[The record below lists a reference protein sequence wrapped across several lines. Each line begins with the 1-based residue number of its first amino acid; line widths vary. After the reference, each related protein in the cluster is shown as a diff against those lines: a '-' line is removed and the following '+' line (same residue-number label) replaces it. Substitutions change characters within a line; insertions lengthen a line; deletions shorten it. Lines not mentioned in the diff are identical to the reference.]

1 MFSEKIL
8 AERTAYMGSSAI
20 REILK
25 VLSRPGIVS
34 LAGGMPAPEAF
45 PMEYMKE
52 ICGRVLE
59 RYRTNALQYG
69 TTEGFLPLREA
80 LSRYLKARWIDA
92 ASDRINIT
100 TGSQGVLDSLGK
112 ILINPGDPVAVEAP
126 TYLGAIQAL
135 NPYGP
140 KYVRMETDEDGL
152 IPDSMEEVIK
162 KHRPKMVYLIPTFQ
176 NPSGRTISQERR
188 KRIAE
193 IAQETDTLVI
203 EDDPYGSLRYRG
215 TFTPPIYTMAPEHV
229 VYCGSFSKIFAPGL
243 RVGFYVAPQFIAH
256 WLVMAKQGVDL
267 HTSSFT
273 QALATEFLEGG
284 YMEKHLPRIV
294 ELYRPKLDAMLEALE
309 EHFPPSFSWSK
320 PEGGMFI
327 WAEGP
332 EGLDSMEIYH
342 KAIENQVAFVP
353 GRYFFTEEGEG
364 METMRLNFTM
374 ADEERIHDAIARLGR
389 AIREVMGKES

>member
-1 MFSEKIL
+1 MFNEEIL
-8 AERTAYMGSSAI
+8 AERTGNMGSSAI

-45 PMEYMKE
+45 PMQYMKE
-52 ICGRVLE
+52 ITERVID
-59 RYRTNALQYG
+59 RYRTDALQYG

-80 LSRYLKARWIDA
+80 LSRHLKSRWIDA
-92 ASDRINIT
+92 TSDRINIT

-112 ILINPGDPVAVEAP
+112 ILISRGDAVAVEAP

-140 KYVRMETDEDGL
+140 KYVRMRTDEDGL
-152 IPDSMEEVIK
+152 IPESMEEVIK
-162 KHRPKMVYLIPTFQ
+162 EHRPKMVYLIPTFQ
-176 NPSGRTISQERR
+176 NPTGRTIPQKRR

-193 IAQETDTLVI
+193 IAEETNTLVI
-203 EDDPYGSLRYRG
+203 EDDPYGALRFRG
-215 TFTPPIYTMAPEHV
+215 NFIPPIYTMAPDHV
-229 VYCGSFSKIFAPGL
+229 VYCGSFSKVFAPGL
-243 RVGFYVAPQFIAH
+243 RVGFYVAPQFIAN

-284 YMEKHLPRIV
+284 YMDKHLPHIV
-294 ELYRPKLDAMLEALE
+294 ELYKPKQEAMLNAME
-309 EHFPPSFSWSK
+309 EYFPASFTWSK
-320 PEGGMFI
+320 PDGGMFI

-332 EGLDSMEIYH
+332 EGTDAMEIYNE
-342 KAIENQVAFVP
+342 AIENNVAFVP
-353 GRYFFTEEGEG
+353 GRYFYTEEDEG
-364 METMRLNFTM
+364 KETMRLNYTM
-374 ADEERIHDAIARLGR
+374 VDASTIRDAVARLGR
-389 AIREVMGKES
+389 AIETVLK

>member
-1 MFSEKIL
+1 MFNEEIL
-8 AERTAYMGSSAI
+8 AERTGNMGSSAI

-45 PMEYMKE
+45 PMQYMKE
-52 ICGRVLE
+52 ITERVID
-59 RYRTNALQYG
+59 RYRTDALQYG

-80 LSRYLKARWIDA
+80 LSRHLKSRWIDA
-92 ASDRINIT
+92 TSDRINIT

-112 ILINPGDPVAVEAP
+112 ILISPGDAVAVEAP

-140 KYVRMETDEDGL
+140 KYVRMRTDADGL
-152 IPDSMEEVIK
+152 IPESMEEVIK
-162 KHRPKMVYLIPTFQ
+162 EHHPKMVYLIPTFQ
-176 NPSGRTISQERR
+176 NPTGRTIPLNRR

-193 IAQETDTLVI
+193 IAEETNTLVI
-203 EDDPYGSLRYRG
+203 EDDPYGALRFRG
-215 TFTPPIYTMAPEHV
+215 TFIPPIYTMAPDHV
-229 VYCGSFSKIFAPGL
+229 VYCGSFSKVFAPGL
-243 RVGFYVAPQFIAH
+243 RVGFYVAPQFIAN

-284 YMEKHLPRIV
+284 YMDRHLPHIV
-294 ELYRPKLDAMLEALE
+294 ELYKPKQEAMLNAME
-309 EHFPPSFSWSK
+309 EYFPKSFTWSK
-320 PEGGMFI
+320 PDGGMFI

-332 EGLDSMEIYH
+332 DGTDAMEIYNE
-342 KAIENQVAFVP
+342 AIENNVAFVP
-353 GRYFFTEEGEG
+353 GRYFYTEEGEG
-364 METMRLNFTM
+364 KETMRLNYTM
-374 ADEERIHDAIARLGR
+374 ADATTIRDAIARLGR
-389 AIREVMGKES
+389 AIETVLK